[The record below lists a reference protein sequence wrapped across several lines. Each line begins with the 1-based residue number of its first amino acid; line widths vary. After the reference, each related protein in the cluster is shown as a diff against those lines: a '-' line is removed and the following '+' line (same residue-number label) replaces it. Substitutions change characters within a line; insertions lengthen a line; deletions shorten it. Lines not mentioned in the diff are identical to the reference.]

1 MTLCCCCGIVWRL
14 GIDAYVIGSIIVVGA
29 GGRSGVMV
37 GASTTATTSI
47 TSDGTILSLDDNLVV
62 VGGGTD
68 DCTLNEIPDLADL
81 FLTLDDVMA

>member
-1 MTLCCCCGIVWRL
+1 MVLRL
-14 GIDAYVIGSIIVVGA
+14 GVDAYVIGSIIVVGA

-62 VGGGTD
+62 VVGGGTD

-81 FLTLDDVMA
+81 FLTLDEVMA

>member
-1 MTLCCCCGIVWRL
+1 M
-14 GIDAYVIGSIIVVGA
+14 
-29 GGRSGVMV
+29 MV

-62 VGGGTD
+62 VIVGGGTD

>member
-1 MTLCCCCGIVWRL
+1 M
-14 GIDAYVIGSIIVVGA
+14 
-29 GGRSGVMV
+29 MV

-47 TSDGTILSLDDNLVV
+47 TSDGTILSLDDNLVVV

>member
-1 MTLCCCCGIVWRL
+1 MVLRL
-14 GIDAYVIGSIIVVGA
+14 GVDAYVIGSIIVDGA

-62 VGGGTD
+62 VVVVGGGTD

-81 FLTLDDVMA
+81 FLTLDEVMA

>member
-1 MTLCCCCGIVWRL
+1 MVLRL
-14 GIDAYVIGSIIVVGA
+14 GVDAYVIGSIIVDGA

-62 VGGGTD
+62 VIVGGGTD